1 MARAAVALSLLV
13 LMSACESNQVATASP
28 TPARYVIPWTPL
40 APNLTPPLP
49 SEGPAPLPPGTAPC
63 QAQDMLGTVTG
74 SNGATGHVITT
85 FVFTSSGS
93 VTCYVDGTPSVGLR
107 DSNGHTIAIR
117 QHPPYMPT
125 IHPGRALVAPGPVPT
140 PHTAI
145 KLGQADLSIDWVSQ
159 PELCPDSQRVVPAE
173 ALIAIPGGGI
183 LSIPIPPEP
192 AAYTCQGFGVGAFDG
207 PYVPIQPSPPP
218 QLPAIGMEVPSSVRP
233 GNALPY
239 LVTLTADRNQSF
251 DFVRTCPTYEEE
263 LFADV
268 TKGSPPL
275 GGKHLFALNCGLA
288 GTLAAGATVT
298 FQMVFLN
305 VPADAAPGK
314 YTLVFMLGYWNAMTS
329 YVEAPV
335 TIKR

>member
-1 MARAAVALSLLV
+1 MARAAFALSLVV

-28 TPARYVIPWTPL
+28 TPAGYVIPWTPL

-63 QAQDMLGTVTG
+63 QAQDLVGT
-74 SNGATGHVITT
+74 
-85 FVFTSSGS
+85 
-93 VTCYVDGTPSVGLR
+93 
-107 DSNGHTIAIR
+107 
-117 QHPPYMPT
+117 
-125 IHPGRALVAPGPVPT
+125 
-140 PHTAI
+140 
-145 KLGQADLSIDWVSQ
+145 LSIS
-159 PELCPDSQRVVPAE
+159 
-173 ALIAIPGGGI
+173 
-183 LSIPIPPEP
+183 IPPEP
-192 AAYTCQGFGVGAFDG
+192 AAYTCQGFGVGAFDA

-218 QLPAIGMEVPSSVRP
+218 PLPAIGMEVPSSVRA

-251 DFVRTCPTYEEE
+251 DFVRNCPTYEEE
-263 LFADV
+263 LFADI

-275 GGKHLFALNCGLA
+275 GGKHIFALNCGFA
-288 GTLAAGATVT
+288 GTLAGGASVT

-329 YVEAPV
+329 YVQAPV
-335 TIKR
+335 TINR